1 MDFVWL
7 TYSVLNCISIT
18 LKVLLIAFLV
28 LVVWIQLSHSKL
40 KQEIRRNVAKS
51 SMLSEP
57 LPEEISKHKLTI
69 FLGDGNTLSAAQKK
83 KD

>member
-28 LVVWIQLSHSKL
+28 LVVWIQLGHSKL
-40 KQEIRRNVAKS
+40 KQEIRKNVAKS

-57 LPEEISKHKLTI
+57 LSEEMSKHKLTI
-69 FLGDGNTLSAAQKK
+69 FLGDDNTLSAAQKK